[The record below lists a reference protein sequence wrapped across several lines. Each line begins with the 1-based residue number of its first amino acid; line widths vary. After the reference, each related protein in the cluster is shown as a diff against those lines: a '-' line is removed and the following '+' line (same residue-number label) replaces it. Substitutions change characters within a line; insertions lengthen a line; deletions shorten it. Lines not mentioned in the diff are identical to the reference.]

1 MSAIPL
7 VERHVGTRTFPS
19 ARPAIRPRQR
29 TRTHESPISVDSPS
43 IRARKR
49 SRDTVFEYSVVYTIG
64 FVLLA
69 ATVFMTSSLVGH
81 MMLEKARR
89 DTIQSKARLAVA
101 SKAVA
106 VLNDQVDGM
115 STDANIEKFALSN
128 SFVPQEEAE
137 QGNGQATR

>member
-1 MSAIPL
+1 MSAVPL
-7 VERHVGTRTFPS
+7 IDPRVRTRTIPS
-19 ARPAIRPRQR
+19 ARPAIRPRPR
-29 TRTHESPISVDSPS
+29 TQEVPTPVDTPA

-49 SRDTVFEYSVVYTIG
+49 ARDTVFEYTVVYTIG

-69 ATVFMTSSLVGH
+69 GIVFMTSSLVGH

-106 VLNDQVDGM
+106 VLNDQVDGL
-115 STDANIEKFALSN
+115 STDANVEKYALSN
-128 SFVPQEEAE
+128 SFLSQEEAE
-137 QGNGQATR
+137 KGNGTATR